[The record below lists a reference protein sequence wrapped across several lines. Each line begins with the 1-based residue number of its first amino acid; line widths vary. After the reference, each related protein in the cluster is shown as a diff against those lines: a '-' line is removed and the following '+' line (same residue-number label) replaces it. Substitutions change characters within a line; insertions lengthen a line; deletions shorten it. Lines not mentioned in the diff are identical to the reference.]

1 MEKTRVY
8 ILGIIL
14 LSSFGLNEARAEGPS
29 DISPLDKPG
38 YNPDHDQYER
48 SPSRYAFGLRL
59 ALDSFPIKSASG
71 NSYQFFGDWILPFKA
86 AGLLSVGAH
95 LGFLPIVASNTGVTG
110 IPYPNYGSAMGGFQF
125 RYQMLWSQFQ
135 IIVPTAAV
143 EADYYRIVTNS
154 VTTTNPDGTT
164 TTAIATTSGLALG
177 MDLGLMINLGK
188 IDGAT
193 ARDAY
198 QTISMTRAYLT
209 LEWHPLKISD
219 SVVNLSGNFFYT
231 GLRLE
236 FE

>member
-1 MEKTRVY
+1 VGKTWTF

-14 LSSFGLNEARAEGPS
+14 LSSFGLNSARADAPS
-29 DISPLDKPG
+29 DISPLDKPD

-59 ALDSFPIKSASG
+59 ALDSFPILTASG
-71 NSYQFFGDWILPFKA
+71 NSYQFFGDWVLPFKA

-95 LGFLPIVASNTGVTG
+95 LGFLPIVARNSGVTG
-110 IPYPNYGSAMGGFQF
+110 IPYPNYGSAMGGLQF
-125 RYQMLWSQFQ
+125 RYQMLWTQNQ
-135 IIVPTAAV
+135 LLVPTAAV

-154 VTTTNPDGTT
+154 VTTTDSNGKD
-164 TTAIATTSGLALG
+164 TTAITTTSGMALG
-177 MDLGLMINLGK
+177 VDLGLMINLGK

-198 QTISMTRAYLT
+198 QTISLTRAYLT
-209 LEWHPLKISD
+209 LEWHPLKISND
-219 SVVNLSGNFFYT
+219 VVDLSGNFFYT
-231 GLRLE
+231 GLRME